1 MASLFDKS
9 LYPFDKKQNPGNMVK
24 QLFTRGK
31 AIAHRRRRD
40 TQFHD
45 TVLQFQCKNFTCMN
59 GYRRLLKL
67 LSPYKRALTLGAF
80 CLVVASLTN
89 LAVPLYI
96 RKLVDVVMVEKN
108 MGLMNSLTLSI
119 AGLFLIQLVFST
131 AHNYLFDLTEK
142 RIITDFRIK
151 LFKHLHT
158 LSLSFFVKRRTG
170 EIVSRM
176 TNDITTIENI
186 VTDLPATLLQQSI
199 RLFGGIIII
208 TYMNW
213 RLTGLILVLAPLLVL
228 FARTF
233 GRKLKKLSTEI
244 QDKLAVS
251 TTILEENISCI
262 QIVKSFVREK
272 LESERFGI
280 AMEDSF
286 QSAKKRVIISSFF
299 GPSIGFIA
307 FSTSL
312 ILLWYGGREVI
323 LGAISPGELIA
334 FILYATIIAGPMGS
348 FARLYARVQEGIGAS
363 KRVFEILDM
372 KGEVSDIT
380 NAEPLLHMN
389 GKVEFDN
396 VHFHYREDQG
406 IIKGI
411 SVTVEPGQ
419 TVALVGPSGA
429 GKSTL
434 AQLLHRFY
442 DPVEGEIR
450 IDGIPLK
457 SVQLASYWSRIGI
470 VPQETILFGG
480 TIRENIEY
488 AKSGTSET
496 EIVEA
501 AKAANAHNFIM
512 ECPDG
517 YETVI
522 GEKGIRLSA
531 GQRQRIAIA
540 RAILKDPRILIL
552 DEATSALDNES
563 ELLIQ
568 DALERLM
575 KGRTSFIIA
584 HRLSTIHNA
593 ERIIVLDEGKL
604 VESGNHAQL
613 MNREGLYHKLYT
625 LKSLQMTEET
635 KVSSD

>member
-1 MASLFDKS
+1 MH
-9 LYPFDKKQNPGNMVK
+9 N
-24 QLFTRGK
+24 
-31 AIAHRRRRD
+31 
-40 TQFHD
+40 
-45 TVLQFQCKNFTCMN
+45 
-59 GYRRLLKL
+59 YRRLLIL
-67 LSPYKRALTLGAF
+67 LSPYKKALIFGAI
-80 CLVVASLTN
+80 CLVIASVTN

-96 RKLVDVVMVEKN
+96 KKLVDVVMVEKN
-108 MGLMNSLTLSI
+108 MALMNTLTLSI
-119 AGLFLIQLVFST
+119 AGLFLIQLIFST

-142 RIITDFRIK
+142 RAITDFRIK
-151 LFKHLHT
+151 LFRHLHT

-213 RLTGLILVLAPLLVL
+213 KLTGLILVLAPVLVI

-233 GRKLKKLSTEI
+233 GRRLKKLSTEI

-262 QIVKSFVREK
+262 QVVKSFVREK
-272 LESERFGI
+272 LENERFG
-280 AMEDSF
+280 AALEDSY

-363 KRVFEILDM
+363 TRVFEILDM
-372 KGEVSDIT
+372 KGEVRDTPEAKAIAKLS
-380 NAEPLLHMN
+380 
-389 GKVEFDN
+389 GKVEFDD
-396 VHFHYREDQG
+396 VHFHYREDQE

-411 SVTVEPGQ
+411 RFTVEPGQ

-429 GKSTL
+429 GKTTL
-434 AQLLHRFY
+434 MQLLHRFY
-442 DPVEGEIR
+442 DPVSGEIR
-450 IDGIPLK
+450 VDGIPLK
-457 SVQLASYWSRIGI
+457 SVQLTSYWNQIGI

-480 TIRENIEY
+480 TILENIEY
-488 AKSGTSET
+488 AKPGATKE
-496 EIVEA
+496 ELIEA

-517 YETVI
+517 YETVV

-540 RAILKDPRILIL
+540 RAILKDPHILIL

-575 KGRTSFIIA
+575 KDRTSFIIA

-593 ERIIVLDEGKL
+593 DHIIVLDKGL
-604 VESGNHAQL
+604 LAESGNHAQL
-613 MNREGLYHKLYT
+613 MEKEGLYHKLYT
-625 LKSLQMTEET
+625 LKSLQLTEET
-635 KVSSD
+635 EANTDYPLP

>member
-1 MASLFDKS
+1 
-9 LYPFDKKQNPGNMVK
+9 
-24 QLFTRGK
+24 
-31 AIAHRRRRD
+31 
-40 TQFHD
+40 
-45 TVLQFQCKNFTCMN
+45 MN
-59 GYRRLLKL
+59 NYRRLLIL
-67 LSPYKRALTLGAF
+67 LSPYKKALIFGAIF
-80 CLVVASLTN
+80 LVIASLTN

-96 RKLVDVVMVEKN
+96 KKLVDVVMVEKD
-108 MGLMNSLTLSI
+108 MALMNSLTFSI
-119 AGLFLIQLVFST
+119 AGLFLIQLIFST

-142 RIITDFRIK
+142 RAITDFRIK
-151 LFKHLHT
+151 LFRHLHT

-213 RLTGLILVLAPLLVL
+213 KLTGLILVLAPILVF

-262 QIVKSFVREK
+262 QVVKSFVREK
-272 LESERFGI
+272 LENERFSE
-280 AMEDSF
+280 ALEDSF

-307 FSTSL
+307 FTTSL

-363 KRVFEILDM
+363 KRVFEILDL
-372 KGEVSDIT
+372 KGEVRDT
-380 NAEPLLHMN
+380 PGAQPLPKIM
-389 GKVEFDN
+389 GKVEFDD
-396 VHFHYREDQG
+396 VHFHYREDHE

-411 SVTVEPGQ
+411 SFIVEPGQ

-429 GKSTL
+429 GKTTL
-434 AQLLHRFY
+434 MQLLHRFY
-442 DPVEGEIR
+442 DPISGEIR
-450 IDGIPLK
+450 VDGIPLK
-457 SVQLASYWSRIGI
+457 TVQLASYWQQIGI

-480 TIRENIEY
+480 TILENIEY
-488 AKSGTSET
+488 AKPGVTKEDLMQ
-496 EIVEA
+496 A

-517 YETVI
+517 YETVV

-540 RAILKDPRILIL
+540 RAILKDPHILIL

-568 DALERLM
+568 EALERLM
-575 KGRTSFIIA
+575 ENRTSIIIA

-593 ERIIVLDEGKL
+593 DHIIVIDRGTI

-613 MNREGLYHKLYT
+613 MNKEGLYHKLYT
-625 LKSLQMTEET
+625 LKSLQLAEET
-635 KVSSD
+635 EVNTD